1 MMVVLVIIHIIVCI
15 ALIMI
20 VLLQSGKGAEMG
32 AAFGGSSQTI
42 FGGAGPAPF
51 LSKITTIAAVVFMLT
66 SLALAYLSAHPQ
78 SGSVMKDVPVASQ
91 PAAEAT
97 APAPEGAQPAAPA
110 PQPVPA
116 PEAAPQG
123 N

>member
-1 MMVVLVIIHIIVCI
+1 MMVLLVIIHIIVCI

-20 VLLQSGKGAEMG
+20 VLLQTGKGADMG

-66 SLALAYLSAHPQ
+66 SLALAYISAHPQ
-78 SGSVMKDVPVASQ
+78 SSSVMKDAPVASQ
-91 PAAEAT
+91 TAAD
-97 APAPEGAQPAAPA
+97 APALPVAPE
-110 PQPVPA
+110 PQP
-116 PEAAPQG
+116 G